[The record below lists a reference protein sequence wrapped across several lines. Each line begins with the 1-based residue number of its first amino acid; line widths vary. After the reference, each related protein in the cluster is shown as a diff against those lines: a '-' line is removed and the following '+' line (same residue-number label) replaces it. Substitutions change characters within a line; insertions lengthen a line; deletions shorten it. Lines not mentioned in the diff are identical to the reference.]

1 MSAMD
6 RDPLG
11 VDPELDPGSHF
22 NPSTDLH
29 APNTTPT
36 RPAAA
41 RQAVMLLRIVLPV
54 CAGLALSLGVVV
66 QLFPIPS
73 LAQGAIVAVLAAASG
88 GVLLRWWR
96 CTSPHRRQSLNPR
109 NRWPDPR
116 TRSIRLGTAIGAW
129 VLLLWIVQ
137 ALAPPFISPLMGLVN
152 ILAVSAL
159 LLYGLSAA
167 VIAADP
173 NATPPLAPD
182 GAVSDESA
190 LDWVTYLLAAP
201 ATPAD
206 PNTPAGQP
214 GAASAPEAGLDA
226 LQSAWENEQS
236 LTPQTGPTRWTP

>member
-1 MSAMD
+1 MSGMD

-22 NPSTDLH
+22 NPSADLH
-29 APNTTPT
+29 TPDTTPT
-36 RPAAA
+36 HPAAA
-41 RQAVMLLRIVLPV
+41 RQAVILLRIVLPA
-54 CAGLALSLGVVV
+54 CALLAVLLGVVV
-66 QLFPIPS
+66 QQFPIPS
-73 LAQGAIVAVLAAASG
+73 LAQGAIVAALAAVAG

-116 TRSIRLGTAIGAW
+116 TRSIRLGTGVGVW

-137 ALAPPFISPLMGLVN
+137 SLAPPFISPLMGLVN

-173 NATPPLAPD
+173 AATPPLAPD

-201 ATPAD
+201 ATPTD
-206 PNTPAGQP
+206 PNTPP
-214 GAASAPEAGLDA
+214 GEPGTLTPPEAGLDA

-236 LTPQTGPTRWTP
+236 LTPPGGPTRWTP